1 MRQTP
6 KSRHTPGPW
15 HIINEKTIIGADS
28 PRQGYV
34 ADVNLHRSS
43 DNGEPDGFAN
53 AALIAAAPELLE
65 ALRLIGCQSVG
76 DDWTYQQAYEFIKAT
91 ARKAIA
97 KAEGR

>member
-1 MRQTP
+1 MTTKTAQF
-6 KSRHTPGPW
+6 TPGPW
-15 HIINEKTIIGADS
+15 SVKHDNEHDETLLQNEHTTIATVW
-28 PRQGYV
+28 RT
-34 ADVNLHRSS
+34 
-43 DNGEPDGFAN
+43 EPAYEAN
-53 AALIAAAPELLE
+53 ATLIAAAPELLE